1 MLHLRQK
8 GTSSKTVLES
18 QQRWKSQ
25 TKPNERQPTKLSSLR
40 QQTKHAISKIQTRQL
55 STRSWPERKQL
66 RIRKRRKCKYPQYK
80 LFHVAIKIG
89 DVATQALVDT
99 GASVSAISEF
109 LFSRLPLET
118 RSDRIESKDE
128 KLNSICGQEIGIN
141 GIYEIPLSLDTDEN
155 KIKHQ
160 FYVIPKLT
168 ETCILGI
175 DFLTRNS
182 VILNSKTRQ
191 LSYVVNKNRITIDDE
206 IKNIRK
212 YKVTI
217 KGAEVTLKSNG
228 PIL

>member
-1 MLHLRQK
+1 M
-8 GTSSKTVLES
+8 
-18 QQRWKSQ
+18 
-25 TKPNERQPTKLSSLR
+25 
-40 QQTKHAISKIQTRQL
+40 
-55 STRSWPERKQL
+55 
-66 RIRKRRKCKYPQYK
+66 
-80 LFHVAIKIG
+80 
-89 DVATQALVDT
+89 
-99 GASVSAISEF
+99 VSAISEF

-118 RSDRIESKDE
+118 RSDKIESKDE
-128 KLNSICGQEIGIN
+128 KLNRICGQEIGIK

-155 KIKHQ
+155 KITHQ
-160 FYVIPKLT
+160 FYVIPTLT
-168 ETCILGI
+168 ETFILGI
-175 DFLTRNS
+175 NFLTRNS